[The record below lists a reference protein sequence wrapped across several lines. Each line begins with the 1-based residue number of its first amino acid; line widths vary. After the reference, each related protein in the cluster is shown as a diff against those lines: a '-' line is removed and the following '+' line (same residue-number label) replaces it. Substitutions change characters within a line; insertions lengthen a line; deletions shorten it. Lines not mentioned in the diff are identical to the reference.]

1 MCLIFD
7 LLEVFP
13 ADVKSLAAVI
23 LRRNIS
29 STAVDSQDVGS
40 TNENLWKRLG
50 PDARNFVKNELLK
63 AITDCNDKTV
73 IHKVCNLL
81 IEIGGT
87 IYEQEEFVWQDLLN
101 LLFVFVN
108 QEQEIKVDAALQIF
122 NGLFSYIM
130 DHLVKFKVDL
140 MGIFS
145 KTLNHSS
152 LDINL
157 ASLQA
162 VSNFL

>member
-1 MCLIFD
+1 
-7 LLEVFP
+7 VFP

-40 TNENLWKRLG
+40 TNENLWKRLS

-63 AITDCNDKTV
+63 AITDCSDKTI

-87 IYEQEEFVWQDLLN
+87 IYEQENFVWQDLLN

-130 DHLVKFKVDL
+130 DHLVKFKADL
-140 MGIFS
+140 MVIFS

-157 ASLQA
+157 AALQA